1 MANQLTYQSGVLF
14 RFLVKRERMKLSI
27 WIVSILLTTLAVAV
41 AFTGLY
47 QSVQERQAMAE
58 TMRNPAMAAL
68 VGQGYGLDNYTDGA
82 MMAHQ
87 MLLITAVV
95 VAIMNIL
102 LVVRLTRA
110 DEEDGQ
116 LEMLRALPMGRLA
129 QTHAV
134 MILVIGTNVVMALS
148 TVVGLSVLG
157 IDTITISGSL
167 LYGAVLGTT
176 GIFFAAVTMLVVQ
189 LSDNARGVMMLAYT
203 VLGVSYFIRAIG
215 DAGNTSISWFSPLGL
230 LMGAEVYVNNYW
242 WPVLVTLVIAGLIIV
257 IALYLNQ
264 IRDIGS
270 GFLPSRPGKKHAS
283 RFLQTPLGL
292 AMRLQRTPIIA
303 WTIGMFVIGASYG
316 SVLGDL
322 DTFFEENEV
331 IKQMLASGEGI
342 PMTEQFLSMLLVI
355 MAMIATVPAVMTL
368 LKIKAEEKKQR
379 TEHLL
384 ARAISKQRLLASYL
398 IIAFLTSVAML
409 AVSVLGLASTGL
421 AVLEIDIS
429 FTTLLQAMMVYL
441 PALWVML
448 GVTILL
454 IGIGP
459 RFSGFSWFYLLF
471 AFFVVY
477 LGGLLEFPNWLANL
491 SPFAHIPQLPVEEM
505 NYGRLIILTVIAV
518 VLMLIGFIGY
528 RKRDVHG

>member
-1 MANQLTYQSGVLF
+1 MVNQLTDQSGVLF
-14 RFLVKRERMKLSI
+14 RFLVKRERVKLPI
-27 WIVSILLTTLAVAV
+27 WIMSILVTTLSVAV

-129 QTHAV
+129 QTYAV
-134 MILVIGTNVVMALS
+134 MILVVGTNVVMAFLAA
-148 TVVGLSVLG
+148 VGLSVLG
-157 IDTITISGSL
+157 IDTINISGSL

-176 GIFFAAVTMLVVQ
+176 GIFFAAVTMLVAQ
-189 LSDNARGVMMLAYT
+189 LSDNSRGAMMLAYT

-215 DAGNTSISWFSPLGL
+215 DAGNTTISWFSPLGL

-242 WPVLVTLVIAGLIIV
+242 WPVLVTLIVSGLVIVMAFF
-257 IALYLNQ
+257 LNQ

-270 GFLPSRPGKKHAS
+270 GFLPSQSGKMHAS

-331 IKQMLASGEGI
+331 IKQMLSSGEEI
-342 PMTEQFLSMLLVI
+342 PMTEQFLSMLMVI

-368 LKIKAEEKKQR
+368 VKIKAEEKQQR

-384 ARAISKQRLLASYL
+384 ARAISKPRLLASYL
-398 IIAFLTSVAML
+398 IIAFLTSIVML

-429 FTTLLQAMMVYL
+429 FTTLLQAMIVYL

-448 GVTILL
+448 GVTTLL

-459 RFSGFSWFYLLF
+459 RFSAFSWFYLLY

-477 LGGLLEFPNWLANL
+477 LGGLLEFPKWLANL
-491 SPFAHIPQLPVEEM
+491 SPFAHIPQLPVEEI
-505 NYGRLIILTVIAV
+505 NYYSLISLTVIAG
-518 VLMLIGFIGY
+518 VLILIGFIGY
-528 RKRDVHG
+528 RKRDVQG